1 MVNTF
6 CAQLGAGAAP
16 SAVRSALS
24 AVLSVD
30 GPPGWAR
37 SVPDEG
43 GDSGSSEVIQ
53 RQSGLISVP
62 DEGGHSGS
70 SEDIQRQSGLIS
82 AVHVPRAPSTLV
94 IACHHEWR
102 T

>member
-53 RQSGLISVP
+53 RQSGLIS
-62 DEGGHSGS
+62 
-70 SEDIQRQSGLIS
+70 